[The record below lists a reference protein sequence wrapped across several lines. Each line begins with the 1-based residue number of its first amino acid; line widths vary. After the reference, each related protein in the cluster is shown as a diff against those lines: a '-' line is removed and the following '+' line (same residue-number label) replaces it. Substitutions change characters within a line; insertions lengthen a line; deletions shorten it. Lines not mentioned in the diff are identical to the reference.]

1 MSNRLWKTL
10 LVSPLVVGTSISGA
24 VTEAFAQDE
33 QSILE
38 QAIEY
43 STDTA
48 VEQEFAE
55 EETEQVTSVSQLRD
69 VRPTDWAFQALQ
81 SLVER
86 YGCIAGY
93 PNGTFRGNRSITR
106 YEFAAGLNSCLD
118 RVNELIAAASANAAS
133 REDLAVLQRLQEEFA
148 AELATLR
155 GRVDALEARTTEL
168 EANQFSTTTKLVG
181 EAIFA
186 VTDAWNG
193 DLHPNNARFNVGSR
207 RAILGA
213 SSTFDGANLNDL
225 SGYSADNETAFM
237 GRVRLNLNTSFGGK
251 DLLLTRI
258 QAQSTDLFNFQN
270 DSGIGLQT
278 YQANEAFDN
287 NQVYLDKLQYYWS
300 YNNRFNFVLSADGGT
315 FDDFVPTLNPYFED
329 YDGGNGSLNAFSQ
342 RNPIYRIGG
351 GAGLGVDVNVGD
363 FKFLNLGA
371 VNLSFGML
379 QDDLSNPGRNDFGD
393 YGLLAQLTV
402 TPSQRFSFAFTY
414 ANGYH
419 TENEALY
426 DNGYGYDLVST
437 PQTSLLS
444 NIGRTST
451 NSYGGALS
459 WRVSPKFVVNGF
471 MTYTNAQLLTRGS
484 RGSGDIWTYAVN
496 MAFPDLFRPGNV
508 GGLSVGVPPY
518 LAGVTLAGK
527 VENDTPINIEGFYK
541 MRVSDNISITPGFT
555 VLIDPFQGA
564 LDEDTIVVGTLRTTF
579 SF

>member
-10 LVSPLVVGTSISGA
+10 LVSPIVVGMSISGT

-43 STDTA
+43 SIDTA

-93 PNGTFRGNRSITR
+93 PNGTFRGNRAITR
-106 YEFAAGLNSCLD
+106 YEFAAGLNACLD
-118 RVNELIAAASANAAS
+118 RVNELIAAATANAAT

-193 DLHPNNARFNVGSR
+193 DRHANDARFNVGSR
-207 RAILGA
+207 RAVLGA
-213 SSTFDGANLNDL
+213 SSSFDDANLNDL
-225 SGYSADNETAFM
+225 GDYSGDNETAFM
-237 GRVRLNLNTSFGGK
+237 GRVRMNLNTSFTGK
-251 DLLLTRI
+251 DLLLTRL
-258 QAQSTDLFNFQN
+258 QAHSTGLFNFQN

-278 YQANEAFDN
+278 FQANEEFGN

-300 YNNRFNFVLSADGGT
+300 YNNRFSFVLSADGGT

-351 GAGLGVDVNVGD
+351 GAGLGVDINLGD

-371 VNLSFGML
+371 ANFSVGFF
-379 QDDLSNPGRNDFGD
+379 QDDLNNPANDRGGD
-393 YGLLAQLTV
+393 YGLLTQLTV
-402 TPSQRFSFAFTY
+402 TPSQNFSFAFTY

-419 TENEALY
+419 TQNGAIY
-426 DNGYGYDLVST
+426 DNGYGYELVGT

-471 MTYTNAQLLTRGS
+471 MTYTDARLLSRGS

-508 GGLSVGVPPY
+508 GGLSVGVPPT
-518 LAGVTLAGK
+518 LAGVSLAGR
-527 VENDTPINIEGFYK
+527 VENDTPINIEAFYK

-555 VLIDPFQGA
+555 VLIDPVQGA